1 MQLGILIYLFLAAWR
16 VAQCRNC
23 KWASIKKYLSMQ
35 TRKYLD
41 ADDVLMPSNLAA
53 RSHLAQYT
61 ILTQYPDKELGEWN
75 YEKYLQGGTE
85 LMEEWSKTCFQ
96 KHFQNFF
103 VLQNW
108 MLKYFL
114 FLFVQCNVWCRSPIF
129 YILWSLHRKYRH
141 NFKNIHIFIAM
152 MTSFLHINI
161 SYHLIKVKLP
171 FCQN

>member
-1 MQLGILIYLFLAAWR
+1 MAP
-16 VAQCRNC
+16 QCRNC

-75 YEKYLQGGTE
+75 YEKYLRGGTE

-141 NFKNIHIFIAM
+141 NLKNIHIFIAM